1 MNFETSRTTTATARL
16 VPDTTDLA
24 ARPDAEDG
32 LPLPQRH
39 LAIAV
44 ILATLVLVVLDI
56 AIANVALPSIAHD
69 LGVSA
74 SASVWVVTSYQ
85 LAVVVA
91 LLPCAALGESYGGRR
106 VFVSGI
112 ALFTAASGLSA
123 IAPTLPALAVA
134 RFVQGLGAGA
144 TMALGAMMLRHS
156 CPKRLQGSVIG
167 WNATTI
173 ALAAAAGPGLGG
185 AILSV
190 APWPWL
196 FAINLPIGI
205 AALAAARALPQPAGT
220 GRRLDLWAVAL
231 NAAFFLGMVTGA
243 DRFAAHKLEGSA
255 LLLAAAL
262 SLAALVRRERQ
273 REAPLI
279 PVDLFRNRSLRI
291 AAIASVCCFTGQMM
305 SYVALPFYLR
315 HGFGLSVAATGL
327 CMVPWP
333 LAVAVAAPISA
344 RLANRVSTAW
354 LCAAGGTCLALGLC
368 LVAVAP
374 VHAGLVPLI
383 LGTVLA
389 GAGFGLFQPA
399 NNRVLLL
406 SAPLARS
413 GAAGGLQGTARLS
426 GQTLG
431 SIGMSLLF
439 AAAPVALAPRIGIA
453 AAAGCAL
460 AAAAISLSRLKEDRL
475 ASV

>member
-1 MNFETSRTTTATARL
+1 MRSETSLTLAVTTRPVA
-16 VPDTTDLA
+16 DKTDA
-24 ARPDAEDG
+24 QARPDAEDG
-32 LPLPQRH
+32 LPVPRRH

-44 ILATLVLVVLDI
+44 ILTTLVLVVLDI
-56 AIANVALPSIAHD
+56 AIANVALPSISTA

-106 VFVSGI
+106 VFVAGI
-112 ALFTAASGLSA
+112 GLFTVASGLCVV
-123 IAPTLPALAVA
+123 APTLPALAVA
-134 RFVQGLGAGA
+134 RFIQGLGAGA

-190 APWPWL
+190 ASWPWL
-196 FAINLPIGI
+196 FAVNLPIGV
-205 AALAAARALPQPAGT
+205 AALAASRALPQPTGT

-231 NAAFFLGMVTGA
+231 NAGFFLGMVIGA
-243 DRFAAHKLEGSA
+243 DRFAAHKLQGAA
-255 LLLAAAL
+255 LLGVAGL
-262 SLAALVRRERQ
+262 SLAALIRRERQ
-273 REAPLI
+273 RDAPLI
-279 PVDLFRNRSLRI
+279 PVDLFANRALRI

-327 CMVPWP
+327 CMIPWP
-333 LAVAVAAPISA
+333 LAVAIAAPISA
-344 RLANRVSTAW
+344 RLANRVATAW
-354 LCAAGGTCLALGLC
+354 LCAAGGVCLALGLC
-368 LVAVAP
+368 LVAIAP

-383 LGTVLA
+383 LGTVLS
-389 GAGFGLFQPA
+389 GVGFGLFQPA

-426 GQTLG
+426 GQTIG
-431 SIGMSLLF
+431 SIGMSLVF
-439 AAAPVALAPRIGIA
+439 AAAPVAIAPRIGLAVA
-453 AAAGCAL
+453 AACAL
-460 AAAAISLSRLKEDRL
+460 AAAAVSLSRLNAGR
-475 ASV
+475 ASG